1 MGILTIILSCIFIF
15 LFPLG
20 QLARIDFGNG
30 VAVTPTDVA
39 VGFAAIVI
47 WIVLFLKKKNIPH
60 IFRYLG
66 GFLLIGLIG
75 LVFQIFTISTREW
88 LVSFLYLLRFL
99 SYASMGL
106 GVTVLSQKHKK
117 MLWKVLLVAGGIV
130 VGGGYLQYFL
140 YPSLRNLIY
149 AGWDPHLYRM
159 FASFLDPNFAGPFF
173 AVYFL
178 IVLHEAFTQKTKMHR
193 LIFFLASILTFFA
206 VILSFS
212 RGAYLVLGAGFLV
225 YLFYKGYRKIA
236 FSIPVGI
243 ILLGFLFAFF
253 VPRGEGKNLLRTVS
267 TDARLLSVE
276 SATTVFLKNPIVG
289 VGFDSFRYAQ
299 YRYHLLTGSDWQQSH
314 SGAGTNNSF
323 LFVLATTGILG
334 GAFYVYFWFVLM
346 HLTWGKLKKKE
357 PHGVLFISL
366 WVTFLVSGLF
376 ENTLFYPSIMLWL
389 WILVGFFIG

>member
-1 MGILTIILSCIFIF
+1 MGILTIMLSGILLL

-20 QLARIDFGNG
+20 QLARIDFGSG
-30 VAVTPTDVA
+30 VAVTPLDVA
-39 VGFAAIVI
+39 VGLTAIFV
-47 WIVLFLKKKNIPH
+47 WIVVLLKKKHVPQL
-60 IFRYLG
+60 FRYLG
-66 GFLLIGLIG
+66 LFLLAGFFGL
-75 LVFQIFTISTREW
+75 LFQITDLHTKEW
-88 LVSFLYLLRFL
+88 LVSFLYLLRFI
-99 SYASMGL
+99 SYVSMGI
-106 GVTVLSQKHKK
+106 GVTMLSQKHKK
-117 MLWKVLLVAGGIV
+117 TLWNILLIAGVLV
-130 VGGGYLQYFL
+130 VSGGYLQYFL

-159 FASFLDPNFAGPFF
+159 FTSFLDPNFAGPFF
-173 AVYFL
+173 AIYFL
-178 IVLHEAFTQKTKMHR
+178 IVLHETFSQKEKMR
-193 LIFFLASILTFFA
+193 CLIFFLASILTFFA

-225 YLFYKGYRKIA
+225 YLFYRGYKKIA
-236 FSIPVGI
+236 FGIPVAI

-267 TDARLLSVE
+267 TDARLLSLQ
-276 SATTVFLKNPIVG
+276 SAATVFLKNPIVG

-299 YRYHLLTGSDWQQSH
+299 YRYHLLSGSDWQESH

-334 GAFYVYFWFVLM
+334 GAFYAYFWFVLI
-346 HLTWGKLKKKE
+346 HQTWGKLKKKE
-357 PHGVLFISL
+357 PHAVLFMSL

-389 WILVGFFIG
+389 VMLVSFFIG